1 MTAGRHDRIH
11 LEIAFTLLHNYFFL
25 CKCFS
30 FKSYLFAYVA
40 VCNIYVSAHVQNG
53 LCKGHFERHFL
64 VPLYCSPQLDLKV
77 LFFLL
82 LLCLRVQ
89 WCFRPIFDREF
100 TTRSFKRKNSSSP
113 ELEYLLDFA
122 TICTVYDFLMMQVR
136 NLLAALH
143 YRWNFQMLSE
153 NCKNIY
159 WLLNPNRES
168 KLNTKINHTNE
179 TSFYLQKCILAN
191 RL

>member
-1 MTAGRHDRIH
+1 MFFFQKLPFCLCCCLQH
-11 LEIAFTLLHNYFFL
+11 LRFCSRTKRTLQGAFWKAFSGTTTLL
-25 CKCFS
+25 S
-30 FKSYLFAYVA
+30 TIRS
-40 VCNIYVSAHVQNG
+40 
-53 LCKGHFERHFL
+53 KG
-64 VPLYCSPQLDLKV
+64 PL
-77 LFFLL
+77 FLL

-113 ELEYLLDFA
+113 ELEDLLDFA

-159 WLLNPNRES
+159 WLLNQNIES
-168 KLNTKINHTNE
+168 KSNTKINHTNE

-191 RL
+191 RV

>member
-77 LFFLL
+77 LFFFAF
-82 LLCLRVQ
+82 VMSKSAVVFQ
-89 WCFRPIFDREF
+89 TNFWSWVYNVI
-100 TTRSFKRKNSSSP
+100 
-113 ELEYLLDFA
+113 LDFA

-159 WLLNPNRES
+159 WLLNQNIES
-168 KLNTKINHTNE
+168 KSNTKSNHTNE

-191 RL
+191 RV